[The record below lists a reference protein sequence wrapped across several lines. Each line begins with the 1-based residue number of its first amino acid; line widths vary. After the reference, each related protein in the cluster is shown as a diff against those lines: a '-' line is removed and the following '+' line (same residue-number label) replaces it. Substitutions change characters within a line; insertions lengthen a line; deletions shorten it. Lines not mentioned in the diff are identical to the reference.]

1 MNETTRS
8 SRTGSVSRLDTDQ
21 APPSSR
27 RRGSGHVG
35 HTSTKSA
42 AAADLRELSALVRRD
57 GPLSP
62 EKAVSFVRRAARAAA
77 GAPETGKRGQTE
89 GRNLVF
95 SLGVM
100 LFVALT
106 GLAPRDA
113 HVANDLSSPPA
124 PSAFSPYAV
133 NASLDAIVRTCLAIQ
148 PDDRFSSAAEL
159 NVALSALAIGEHVA
173 LDHRVSRA

>member
-42 AAADLRELSALVRRD
+42 AAADLREISALVRRD

-62 EKAVSFVRRAARAAA
+62 EQAVSFVRRAARAA
-77 GAPETGKRGQTE
+77 GAPETGKRAQTE

-133 NASLDAIVRTCLAIQ
+133 NASLDAIVRTCLANQ

>member
-1 MNETTRS
+1 
-8 SRTGSVSRLDTDQ
+8 
-21 APPSSR
+21 
-27 RRGSGHVG
+27 
-35 HTSTKSA
+35 
-42 AAADLRELSALVRRD
+42 LREISALVRRE

-62 EKAVSFVRRAARAAA
+62 QQAVSFVRRAARAAS
-77 GAPETGKRGQTE
+77 GAQDTGKRSRADS
-89 GRNLVF
+89 RNLVF

-113 HVANDLSSPPA
+113 HLGNDLSSPPA

-133 NASLDAIVRTCLAIQ
+133 NASLDAIVRTCLANE

-159 NVALSALAIGEHVA
+159 NVALSSLAIGEHVA
-173 LDHRVSRA
+173 LDYRASRG